1 MVNKN
6 MALAVLSMVAF
17 MAVKSQAQEK
27 VSIGKFDGNI
37 RLGYQYGKIADA
49 SWDEASVGGYLHY
62 DSPTWKGLS
71 TGAELYTTQG
81 KGTAEDVDLGYN
93 ERFFDADND
102 NYTFLSELYLR
113 GVFGNTEAVIGRQ
126 ELDTPFADSNDVGMV
141 PNRFEA
147 AMVTNKDIADTT
159 VTLGYI
165 RSIAGGGAEDPKDF
179 IKLNGNDGIYMVGVN
194 YDGIK
199 NLALQGW
206 YYYGDNLTKISFIE
220 AIYSG
225 ELGSLGY
232 EAGVQ
237 YATQRYSK
245 SNNNVYGAMIATEE
259 KSTGLGA
266 MIGYNETNGISADN
280 LFGGGP
286 FFTNLEHGT
295 IADAGDDGKAFKI
308 GGRFDAK
315 TIGLDGLIL
324 SVEHLWLDKKDG
336 LDGKNMGYIAE
347 YSYSDDITLRAYYND
362 IREEQRIKNLRVF
375 ADYSF

>member
-1 MVNKN
+1 MKNKKI
-6 MALAVLSMVAF
+6 ALELYLAVLV
-17 MAVKSQAQEK
+17 VSQGQSEEL
-27 VSIGKFDGNI
+27 SLGKIDGNV

-62 DSPTWKGLS
+62 DSTSWKGLS
-71 TGAELYTTQG
+71 VGAGLHTTQG
-81 KGTAEDVDLGYN
+81 NGTADDVDLGYN

-102 NYTFLSELYLR
+102 NYTLLSELYLR
-113 GVFGNTEAVIGRQ
+113 GVFGNTEAVVGRQ

-147 AMVTNKDIADTT
+147 ASVTNKDIADTT
-159 VTLGYI
+159 ITLGYI

-179 IKLNGNDGIYMVGVN
+179 IKLNGNDGIYMSGVN

-206 YYYGDNLTKISFIE
+206 YYYGDNLTKIGFVE
-220 AIYSG
+220 VIYSG

-237 YATQRYSK
+237 YANQRYNES
-245 SNNNVYGAMIATEE
+245 SNDVYGAMIAMEE
-259 KSTGLGA
+259 SKTGLGA
-266 MIGYNETNGISADN
+266 MVGYNETNGISADN

-315 TIGLDGLIL
+315 TIGLDGLVL